1 MQNVAKILK
10 VTILT
15 GFLGSGKTTLINH
28 LLKNTKKKFA
38 IIENEFGSVNIDSSL
53 IKANLNDIDITEL
66 TNGCVCCSVRGELT
80 SALLEIL
87 ERIDQGLLNVE
98 HLLLETTGLADP
110 APIIQTFFVDEVLR
124 ERIIL
129 DAVITLVDAKH
140 ILQQI
145 QEHKVVLSQLAFADK
160 ILLTKSDLVD
170 EEELEK
176 VLNRINKI
184 NKKAEI
190 FEVKNGELAEDIWI
204 DIDAFSMDDKL
215 QVNQGFFQANSKF
228 SLFKKND
235 LSFEDNISSLVFEAG
250 ELDIDK
256 IGAFM
261 EELIE
266 KYGNDMLR
274 YKGILA
280 IKNEEQKLII
290 QGVHKVV
297 AFDYGEAFEGE
308 KKSLFI
314 VIGRAL
320 PEEEFKKA
328 FQESQV

>member
-28 LLKNTKKKFA
+28 LLQSTKKKFA

-53 IKANLNDIDITEL
+53 IKANLNDIEIKEL
-66 TNGCVCCSVRGELT
+66 TNGCLCCSLRGELT
-80 SALLEIL
+80 SALVEIL
-87 ERIDQGLLNVE
+87 DRIDQASLNIE
-98 HLLLETTGLADP
+98 HLILETTGLADP

-129 DAVITLVDAKH
+129 DAVITLVDIKH

-145 QEHKVVLSQLAFADK
+145 NEHKVVASQLAFADR

-190 FEVKNGELAEDIWI
+190 FEVENGKIAEELWI
-204 DIDAFSMDDKL
+204 DIDAFSMDDNLK
-215 QVNQGFFQANSKF
+215 VNQGFFQANSKF
-228 SLFKKND
+228 SLFKKNE
-235 LSFEDNISSLVFEAG
+235 LSFEDNISSLVIEAG
-250 ELDIDK
+250 ELDVDK

-280 IKNEEQKLII
+280 IKDEEQKLII

-297 AFDYGEAFEGE
+297 AFDYGDNFEGE

-320 PEEEFKKA
+320 PEEEFQKA